1 MAPKEWD
8 RADYIEEDV
17 RRHSEEIR
25 TLTQV
30 TQKNATLLTSL
41 LHEAARDREALQRA
55 LDRIEKEFDERTSH
69 YEDHEK
75 RLRSLEGW
83 KSRTGA
89 YWSLFAFGAATV
101 VGFITN
107 QVLPRMG
114 L

>member
-1 MAPKEWD
+1 MASKEWD

-25 TLTQV
+25 ALTKV
-30 TQKNATLLTSL
+30 THQNATLLQSI
-41 LHEAARDREALQRA
+41 LHEAKRDRDAMKDA
-55 LDRIEKEFDERTSH
+55 LDRIEKEFDERAKR
-69 YEDHEK
+69 YEDHEQ
-75 RLRSLEGW
+75 RIRSLEGW

-89 YWSLFAFGAATV
+89 YWALFAFGAATV
-101 VGFITN
+101 VGVITN

>member
-17 RRHSEEIR
+17 RRHSGEIR
-25 TLTQV
+25 ALTEV

-41 LHEAARDREALQRA
+41 LHEASRDREALQRA
-55 LDRIEKEFDERTSH
+55 LDRIEKEFDERTARF
-69 YEDHEK
+69 EDHEK

-89 YWSLFAFGAATV
+89 YWALFAFGAATL
-101 VGFITN
+101 VGFVSNMIM
-107 QVLPRMG
+107 PRLG